1 MEPTTL
7 TAIHVADE
15 PLAWERAG
23 FTVAAGVVHLGGL
36 AVVLGAG
43 GEGGVVGW
51 SLDPATE
58 SVDGLPVLPAP
69 AGGDDL
75 LAGQPAHA
83 NTATALDHLVIGTP
97 APDRT
102 TAALEALGWS
112 VRRSAA
118 HPTLDRTMRFL
129 VVPTPGGRTVL
140 EVMAPSDPR
149 PDDRPAR
156 FWGLAVT
163 VDDLDAAVGLL
174 GPDHIGQPRD
184 AVQPGRRIATVR
196 GDRLGISV
204 PLALMSP
211 RP

>member
-1 MEPTTL
+1 MQPTSF
-7 TAIHVADE
+7 TAVHVADD
-15 PLAWERAG
+15 PLAWQRAG

-36 AVVLGAG
+36 AVVLGAE
-43 GEGGVVGW
+43 GEAGVTGW
-51 SLDPATE
+51 SLDPVTDH
-58 SVDGLPVLPAP
+58 VDGLPVLPPP
-69 AGGDDL
+69 ASGDDL

-83 NTATALDHLVIGTP
+83 NTATVLDHLVIGTP

-102 TAALEALGWS
+102 TAALEGLGWS
-112 VRRSAA
+112 VARSAA
-118 HPTLDRTMRFL
+118 HPTLDRAMRFL
-129 VVPTPGGRTVL
+129 VVPTPGGRTVV

-163 VDDLDAAVGLL
+163 VADLDAAVALL
-174 GPDHIGQPRD
+174 GPDHIGRAKD